1 MSAFYGKDN
10 ETLARYYALKA
21 ATFRIKAKNARFKCL
36 AARRQRLNFG
46 RIEYVPETLDPT
58 N

>member
-1 MSAFYGKDN
+1 MSAYYGEDN
-10 ETLARYYALKA
+10 QTLARDYALEA
-21 ATFRIKAKNARFKCL
+21 PTFRIKAKNASFKCL

>member
-1 MSAFYGKDN
+1 MSAYYGEDN
-10 ETLARYYALKA
+10 ETLARDYALKS

-36 AARRQRLNFG
+36 AARRQRLNFD
-46 RIEYVPETLDPT
+46 RIEYVPETLDTT